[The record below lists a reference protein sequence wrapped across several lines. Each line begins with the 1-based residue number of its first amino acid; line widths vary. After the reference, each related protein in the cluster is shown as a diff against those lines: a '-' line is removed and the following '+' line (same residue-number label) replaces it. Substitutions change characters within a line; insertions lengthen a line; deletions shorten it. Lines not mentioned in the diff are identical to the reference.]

1 MTAKMI
7 TQAELARN
15 VGQAYQ
21 QALQL
26 SLQQAVNCHEANR
39 LDDAERSY
47 RSILEA
53 QPEHPEANHNL
64 GVLLL
69 ERQQFEASLPHFE
82 AALAA
87 RPESQGYWL
96 SYIDALVLAGQTEL
110 AQRTLAFGREH
121 GMAGD
126 SVDALARRLGTAP
139 QQEVYVD
146 ENQAV
151 EKKAVKKKA
160 AKKQA
165 LSV

>member
-1 MTAKMI
+1 MTASNPS
-7 TQAELARN
+7 QSELARSAS
-15 VGQAYQ
+15 QAYQ

-39 LDDAERSY
+39 LDDAEQIY
-47 RSILEA
+47 RSILNA
-53 QPEHPEANHNL
+53 QPEHAEANHNL

-82 AALAA
+82 AALAFK
-87 RPESQGYWL
+87 PESQGYWL
-96 SYIDALVLAGQTEL
+96 SYIDALILAGQTEL

-126 SVDALARRLGTAP
+126 KVDALARLLETAP
-139 QQEVYVD
+139 QPMAPAHGKE
-146 ENQAV
+146 
-151 EKKAVKKKA
+151 
-160 AKKQA
+160 A

>member
-7 TQAELARN
+7 TQSELARN

-26 SLQQAVNCHEANR
+26 TLQQAVNCHEANR

-47 RSILEA
+47 RSILDA

-121 GMAGD
+121 GMSGD
-126 SVDALARRLGTAP
+126 SVDALVRLLGTAP
-139 QQEVYVD
+139 QLEVSVD
-146 ENQAV
+146 VKPA
-151 EKKAVKKKA
+151 AKKKTVKRNTV
-160 AKKQA
+160 KKQA